1 MEEGKVNQIGDVLTE
16 KRSSS
21 ISKTCNNTKNK
32 KIAWRRH
39 GSGENEWERIKR
51 TGQKEKSKQHKKK
64 PAQKDGH
71 IHSQV

>member
-51 TGQKEKSKQHKKK
+51 TG
-64 PAQKDGH
+64 
-71 IHSQV
+71 